1 MKCCIIQVTW
11 YRNSIKLFE
20 TDRVLM
26 TVKSSTWTVKLTN
39 VTSNMFGNYTCVAG
53 NSLGTV
59 QETVHVSGKVLYTYI
74 VNIIKNSKSSLHDS
88 L

>member
-1 MKCCIIQVTW
+1 MKYCIIQVTW

-59 QETVHVSGKVLYTYI
+59 QDTVHVSGKV
-74 VNIIKNSKSSLHDS
+74 
-88 L
+88 